1 MNVTVDILEDSLL
14 EKYPEAFRTLLI
26 DRTTN
31 KNIFWATNDY
41 KEKGEGFRFDD
52 EIKPENIT
60 GENGQVVKPRALKH
74 RDIQAQRSKDMA
86 EVFTPSWVCNAQNNL
101 IDEAWFGR
109 PNVFNQETVHDDNIH
124 DWETNVEQISF
135 EDVPDN
141 KTWEDYVCDTRL
153 EITCGE
159 APYLVSR
166 YDTTTGEYI
175 EIKNRIGLLDRKLR
189 VVSENCDTPKDWLKM
204 ARKAFIH
211 TYGFEWQGDNLLIAR
226 ESLLYTFI
234 EYFKDKFG
242 KLPRKDSVNNI
253 AEIISWNLWQ
263 MDGLKFVL
271 PCSCGVKDSVI
282 NQADIDRTIADNES
296 GMTLFQ
302 YDVPE
307 PIIEPRP
314 CEGCQNGDNSK
325 HNGIYAI
332 IRNWDMFMS
341 TKKRKD
347 GTCDRDF
354 CDVRF
359 IDCICKDNKNN

>member
-1 MNVTVDILEDSLL
+1 M
-14 EKYPEAFRTLLI
+14 
-26 DRTTN
+26 
-31 KNIFWATNDY
+31 
-41 KEKGEGFRFDD
+41 
-52 EIKPENIT
+52 
-60 GENGQVVKPRALKH
+60 
-74 RDIQAQRSKDMA
+74 
-86 EVFTPSWVCNAQNNL
+86 
-101 IDEAWFGR
+101 
-109 PNVFNQETVHDDNIH
+109 
-124 DWETNVEQISF
+124 
-135 EDVPDN
+135 
-141 KTWEDYVCDTRL
+141 
-153 EITCGE
+153 
-159 APYLVSR
+159 
-166 YDTTTGEYI
+166 
-175 EIKNRIGLLDRKLR
+175 LDRKLR
-189 VVSENCDTPKDWLKM
+189 VVSENCDIPKEWLEM
-204 ARKAFIH
+204 ARKAFMH

-314 CEGCQNGDNSK
+314 CEGCQSGDNSK

>member
-1 MNVTVDILEDSLL
+1 
-14 EKYPEAFRTLLI
+14 
-26 DRTTN
+26 
-31 KNIFWATNDY
+31 
-41 KEKGEGFRFDD
+41 
-52 EIKPENIT
+52 
-60 GENGQVVKPRALKH
+60 
-74 RDIQAQRSKDMA
+74 
-86 EVFTPSWVCNAQNNL
+86 
-101 IDEAWFGR
+101 
-109 PNVFNQETVHDDNIH
+109 
-124 DWETNVEQISF
+124 
-135 EDVPDN
+135 
-141 KTWEDYVCDTRL
+141 
-153 EITCGE
+153 
-159 APYLVSR
+159 
-166 YDTTTGEYI
+166 
-175 EIKNRIGLLDRKLR
+175 
-189 VVSENCDTPKDWLKM
+189 
-204 ARKAFIH
+204 
-211 TYGFEWQGDNLLIAR
+211 
-226 ESLLYTFI
+226 
-234 EYFKDKFG
+234 
-242 KLPRKDSVNNI
+242 
-253 AEIISWNLWQ
+253 

-271 PCSCGVKDSVI
+271 PCSCGGKDSVI